1 MCVYMDGGGNGEQP
15 FPTGWRVNQRTWCYT
30 GDIYIQIYG
39 WLICCT
45 KLNAIKLHSGI
56 KNAINNPQ
64 V

>member
-1 MCVYMDGGGNGEQP
+1 MENNLFPLVGGSINKHDAIMG
-15 FPTGWRVNQRTWCYT
+15 
-30 GDIYIQIYG
+30 IYIQIYG
-39 WLICCT
+39 CLICCS